1 MEGIVMVKIR
11 QKTNIAMNLSAHS
24 ETNTRMR
31 VSVRDV
37 ESVIDEPLVRGGSNQ
52 GLTPTET
59 LMSSL
64 IGCTNVMTY
73 HIAHAMGVEVAS
85 MDTALSAQFDKRGVM
100 LLEEVEQP
108 FSNII
113 LDIDIVSNA
122 TAEQLMKI
130 KEDLQKYCPIAKV
143 FRGSGITITEN
154 WNHSS
159 ALPIMDAVK

>member
-1 MEGIVMVKIR
+1 MVKVR
-11 QKTNIAMNLSAHS
+11 QKINIAMKLSAHS
-24 ETNTRMR
+24 ETHTRMR

-37 ESVIDEPLVRGGSNQ
+37 DSVIDEPLVRGGTNQ

-73 HIAHAMGVEVAS
+73 HIAHAMGVEVTS

-100 LLEEVEQP
+100 LLEEVERP

-113 LDIDIVSNA
+113 LDIEIISNA
-122 TAEQLMKI
+122 TAEQLDKI
-130 KEDLQKYCPIAKV
+130 KGDLKKYCPIAKV
-143 FRGSGITITEN
+143 LRGSGVTITEN

-159 ALPIMDAVK
+159 VL